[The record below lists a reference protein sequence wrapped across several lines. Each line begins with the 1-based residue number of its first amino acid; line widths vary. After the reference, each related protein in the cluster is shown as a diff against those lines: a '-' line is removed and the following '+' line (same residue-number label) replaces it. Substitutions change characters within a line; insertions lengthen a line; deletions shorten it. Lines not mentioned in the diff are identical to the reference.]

1 MSETAQIAF
10 KFSPHAYLRREDF
23 MVSKCNFEAVQIID
37 SWPQWPYFAVCLYG
51 PHGCGKTHLAQIFS
65 NKVSVLTHY
74 PYKIPCLNAKKIK
87 LETPPELFKQHNCLI
102 IEDLTPDIDQE
113 AFFHLYNLYRDE
125 GGFILFTAAQAP
137 ARMNFSLPDLQSRLN
152 IVPAFEISEP
162 DDEMLSALII
172 KLFGDRQLIVA
183 PEIITYMLK
192 NMQRSF
198 AYCNKLVAE
207 IDNISLIRKRAVT
220 LSIVKEA
227 IAALNNSSQGELFND
242 Q

>member
-10 KFSPHAYLRREDF
+10 KFSPQTYLRREDF
-23 MVSKCNFEAVQIID
+23 MVSKCNFEAVRIID

-51 PHGCGKTHLAQIFS
+51 PQGCGKTHLAQIFS
-65 NKVSVLTHY
+65 DKVSVLTRY

-87 LETPPELFKQHNCLI
+87 LETPPELFKQHKCLI
-102 IEDLTPDIDQE
+102 VEDLTSDINQE

-125 GGFILFTAAQAP
+125 GGFILFTASQAP
-137 ARMNFSLPDLQSRLN
+137 ARINFSLPDLRSRLN
-152 IVPAFEISEP
+152 IVPAVEIGEP

-172 KLFGDRQLIVA
+172 KLFSDRQLIVA
-183 PEIITYMLK
+183 PEIIAYMLK

-220 LSIVKEA
+220 LNIVKEA
-227 IAALNNSSQGELFND
+227 IAVLNSSSQGELFND
-242 Q
+242 C